1 MSEWKCGKCEKIYT
15 FDEFLKLKK
24 VKAVESDT
32 NPSKEHGFTGV
43 CDCGY
48 RFLIDRWRLHD
59 DVEIKTDKG
68 SIDARVST
76 VDLELNHGFE
86 EGEKIWY
93 ESKVFPGGLGDDGDG
108 KLEWLKCYYENRY
121 ETREEAIKD
130 HDRIVNLLRE
140 GKYKIEDLKDNKKE
154 LVILEEK

>member
-48 RFLIDRWRLHD
+48 RFHLDRWRLND
-59 DVEIKTDKG
+59 DVKIKTDKG
-68 SIDARVST
+68 YINTTIST
-76 VDLELNHGFE
+76 IDLELNNGFE
-86 EGEKIWY
+86 EGKNIWN
-93 ESKVFPGGLGDDGDG
+93 ETMIFPGGLGNDR
-108 KLEWLKCYYENRY
+108 LEWIECYYANNY